1 MSAWQ
6 EVTDL
11 DDIKVGDTVSL
22 SLDDVEHDAV
32 VTVTGKVHDDGYGC
46 EVGDWDIAA
55 SVENGG
61 SLMKKITDWRDAAV
75 IETADGG
82 KMAKR
87 ADSGYRWTD
96 IETGTR
102 YYDAEVAQWSPVV
115 VLMEWPKLAE

>member
-1 MSAWQ
+1 MSVWQ

-11 DDIKVGDTVSL
+11 DEVTVGDTVCL
-22 SLDDVEHDAV
+22 TLKDNVHDVV
-32 VTVTGKVHDDGYGC
+32 VTITGPVHDDGYGN

-55 SVENGG
+55 SMENGG
-61 SLMKKITDWRDAAV
+61 TLTKKVRDWRDAAV

-102 YYDAEVAQWSPVV
+102 YYDAEVAQWNPVV